1 MVIQIVL
8 ISGVVGAVFFAL
20 RGGTASLTGTRLA
33 VARLGGV
40 MFMLAAVVAIAF
52 PDTTVWLANK
62 MNVKRGTDLLLYAFF
77 VVFLYVVVALY
88 QRIHLL
94 EQRIVD
100 LTRAVALD
108 SDTDAT
114 PESSLEANG

>member
-33 VARLGGV
+33 AARLGGLV
-40 MFMLAAVVAIAF
+40 FMLAAVVAIAF
-52 PDTTVWLANK
+52 PESTVWLANK

-77 VVFLYVVVALY
+77 VTFLYVVVALY
-88 QRIHLL
+88 QRIHRL
-94 EQRIVD
+94 EQRIID
-100 LTRAVALD
+100 LTRAVALGKGG
-108 SDTDAT
+108 DTT
-114 PESSLEANG
+114 PEPSVEAKG